1 MTALVR
7 CSRCGGYVA
16 RDGLAKKD
24 AGRLRSYCRA
34 CDSDRKQG
42 RNPADGDELL
52 RAADAARVLIVEDGV
67 DPLLALSL
75 VVDPT
80 PAVSAALKS
89 VAA

>member
-1 MTALVR
+1 
-7 CSRCGGYVA
+7 
-16 RDGLAKKD
+16 
-24 AGRLRSYCRA
+24 
-34 CDSDRKQG
+34 
-42 RNPADGDELL
+42 L